1 MGEGVGG
8 RQYRRPLDVV
18 SLDCAGFAV
27 RDKEGIMVFSM
38 QGEFIKELVEDKLD
52 TCSGLAVD
60 GLGRIVTIN
69 RCFEGDKGELT
80 MRGETDILYIDV
92 EKEKV
97 VKRVE
102 MIDIIEDRRK
112 SDCTALTMHRDKLYV
127 VDTGLDCIYTLFH
140 EDGEDQAEVF
150 GTSGRQENQ
159 FSGVSSVVVD
169 DEGNMVI
176 SDTRNNRLQVVSN
189 ESEFVAFVKVRS
201 SVLLNCPMI
210 DLL

>member
-1 MGEGVGG
+1 MAKEMVTPALLTKLEDNLLFDLHRLHHYQFRPSIRPFVKAYVGFLQISPG
-8 RQYRRPLDVV
+8 
-18 SLDCAGFAV
+18 AGW
-27 RDKEGIMVFSM
+27 K
-38 QGEFIKELVEDKLD
+38 
-52 TCSGLAVD
+52 
-60 GLGRIVTIN
+60 
-69 RCFEGDKGELT
+69 
-80 MRGETDILYIDV
+80 GETDILYIDV

-102 MIDIIEDRRK
+102 VIDITDDRRK
-112 SDCTALTMHRDKLYV
+112 TDCMALTMHRDKLYV